1 MRKIIFCISVLLVQG
16 LSAQIT
22 LTPFTPDIPYSSFAG
37 TLDIYGNEIVSSAY
51 YSHDFTQSRVFVF
64 EKNGSTITQETYF
77 TPSDVALS
85 DNFGETVSID
95 NDFIAASSRLNDQV
109 ASNAGA
115 VYMYRKVTGSWT
127 FFQKIIPFDGAAD
140 DYFGTDVKVVG
151 NQLFVSSIN
160 NEASGQPTST
170 NSGAVYVYKFDGTT
184 WNFTQKI
191 TVNGSQYFG
200 IQLRVV
206 NNKMVIASR
215 SSTNQINTYDYD
227 GTTWNFSS
235 SLSLG
240 FSMDQSMRGFDLD
253 NNQLF
258 VLNSNYPTA
267 AINIYDAGVNSWNLN
282 TTLTALNLNDK
293 YPAYFKVHN
302 DVMFISLNNHSLLYT
317 GKTPTAVYRKI
328 SGTWTY
334 QEIIYGQGESNRD
347 DFFGMEMALSDDFVV
362 IGATSEFMAAQGGRA
377 YTFDLALGVNESTFN
392 NLKIFPN
399 PTSDVVNLT
408 TDFVDSISSVDIY
421 KYDGKLVKRVES
433 NFDLI
438 SLNEFQNGIFLLK
451 FKMNNGTS
459 TTKKI
464 VKL

>member
-1 MRKIIFCISVLLVQG
+1 MRKNIFCISVLLVQA
-16 LSAQIT
+16 SYAQIT
-22 LTPFTPDIPYSSFAG
+22 LTPFAPDIYYSSFAG
-37 TLDIYGNEIVSSAY
+37 TLGIYGNEIVSSAN

-115 VYMYRKVTGSWT
+115 VYMYRKVAGSWT
-127 FFQKIIPFDGAAD
+127 LFQKIIPFDGAAD

-160 NEASGQPTST
+160 NEAIGQPTST
-170 NSGAVYVYKFDGTT
+170 NSGAVYVYKFDGIT

-191 TVNGSQYFG
+191 TVIGSQYFG

-282 TTLTALNLNDK
+282 TTLSALNLNDK

-377 YTFDLALGVNESTFN
+377 YTFDMALGINENTLN
-392 NLKIFPN
+392 DLKIYPN
-399 PTSDVVNLT
+399 PTSDLVNLT
-408 TDFVDSISSVDIY
+408 TDFAGNISSIAIY
-421 KYDGKLVKRVES
+421 QCDGKLIKNIES
-433 NFDLI
+433 NFNSI
-438 SLNEFQNGIFLLK
+438 SLSDFQNGLYLLK
-451 FKMNNGTS
+451 FTMNDGTS

-464 VKL
+464 VKY